1 MTFQAS
7 EFKGKHFLE
16 LINDNYL
23 LIKPVY
29 TKNSMWLK
37 SIRYSNS
44 LYMKATRAIMNHT
57 PTGEYHLRFF
67 PKENFSCSCSYYPIE
82 SRHIIFPEFNS
93 KAFFFTKKLLDS
105 VFFLLSLCSLVLTFS
120 FCFFLPFSF
129 LFFSLSSLYKQL
141 LYS

>member
-105 VFFLLSLCSLVLTFS
+105 VFFLLSLCGLVLTFS

-129 LFFSLSSLYKQL
+129 LFFSLSSLYK
-141 LYS
+141 